1 MRGRLALALAL
12 AMSAAA
18 AGAGSAPE
26 LAPDAPATATASVG
40 SAPELEL
47 SPELD
52 LDAPPAPP
60 GTLLLAGRKFPL
72 DLAGGG
78 LQIHGTPLF
87 IVERHNSGLGTG
99 LTLWD
104 GAIVLAKLLEQRF
117 PAGMAGLRVV
127 EVGAGTGAAGIAAAM
142 LGARALLTDL
152 PYALDNLRDC
162 ARRNAGALKGSVDV
176 AALDWTNPRAS
187 AAALPE
193 ALRGRL
199 DARDV
204 DLVIGADVVWVPEL
218 IAPLVSTLRFLAHRA
233 RGDGSGDG
241 DGVVA
246 DEVAEAAVAVAVDGA
261 NAAPRRQRR
270 SGPLVL
276 IAHQTRSRHGDE
288 LLFAGL
294 RAAGFAHRLLDHAAE
309 LHRDF
314 QDPSIDVIEAWVEQ
328 AAVPASSS

>member
-1 MRGRLALALAL
+1 MPVHLRALALAWVL
-12 AMSAAA
+12 CLSRLVAATPSAQPAAMSSEAASAASVA
-18 AGAGSAPE
+18 AGGAA
-26 LAPDAPATATASVG
+26 
-40 SAPELEL
+40 EL

-87 IVERHNSGLGTG
+87 VLERHNTGLGTG

-104 GAIVLAKLLEQRF
+104 GAVVLAKLLEKRF
-117 PAGMAGLRVV
+117 AAGMVGMRVV

-142 LGARALLTDL
+142 LGADALLTDL
-152 PYALDNLRDC
+152 DYALGNLRDC
-162 ARRNAGALKGSVDV
+162 ARRNAGAVKGSVAV
-176 AALDWTNPRAS
+176 AALDWTDPAAS

-199 DARDV
+199 DAENV

-218 IAPLVSTLRFLAHRA
+218 IAPLVNTLRFLARQSGDAAAAEGA
-233 RGDGSGDG
+233 RGADGSGG
-241 DGVVA
+241 A
-246 DEVAEAAVAVAVDGA
+246 DGA
-261 NAAPRRQRR
+261 NGAAAPAAPAAQRG
-270 SGPLVL
+270 GPVVL

-294 RAAGFAHRLLDHAAE
+294 RAAGFSYRLLDHAE
-309 LHRDF
+309 HHGDFEDRD
-314 QDPSIDVIEAWVEQ
+314 IDVIEARLGGG
-328 AAVPASSS
+328 AA